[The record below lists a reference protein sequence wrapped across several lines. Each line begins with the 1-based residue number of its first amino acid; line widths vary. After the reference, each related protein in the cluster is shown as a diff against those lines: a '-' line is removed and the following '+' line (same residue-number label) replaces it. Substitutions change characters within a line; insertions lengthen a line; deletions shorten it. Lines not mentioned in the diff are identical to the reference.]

1 MGDRTIVDVDIVIA
15 ESTTVS
21 REANVNQ
28 RRIVGVI
35 LPVAW
40 TGAGDLTLSA
50 LVGQPAGNPPA
61 PAFGSI
67 VDDAG
72 VASGK
77 IGTAVAAGIYIA
89 LPAAKQFVGLGRIK
103 ITATVAQAADRR
115 IRLVTVDV

>member
-1 MGDRTIVDVDIVIA
+1 MGDRTIVDVDIIIA

-35 LPVAW
+35 LPAAW
-40 TGAGDLTLSA
+40 TGAGNLTLTA
-50 LVGQPAGNPPA
+50 LVGQPSGNPPA
-61 PAFGSI
+61 PVFGNI

-72 VASGK
+72 AAQGL
-77 IGTAVAAGIYIA
+77 IGTAVAAGIFIA
-89 LPAAKQFVGLGRIK
+89 LPAAKQYVGLGRIK